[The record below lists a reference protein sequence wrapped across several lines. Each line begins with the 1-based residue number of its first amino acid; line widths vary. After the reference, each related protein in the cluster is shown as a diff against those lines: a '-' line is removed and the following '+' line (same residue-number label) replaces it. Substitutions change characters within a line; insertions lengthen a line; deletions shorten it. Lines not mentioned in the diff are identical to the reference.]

1 MFVHKKLLNWMAVGL
16 MLFVCY
22 SIVAC
27 SKGGDDDGGG
37 SGSGSLDVNALIG
50 KTFYTEDLSYITSGN
65 SYCEIEFKSVYFAS
79 VHMWGRDYDEYSSS
93 GTSRWDYGWID
104 CMFDVKD
111 NTMTIHYKND
121 DYSRD
126 IVLVFKDNKPTG
138 WQLTSDKG
146 HSGSSTDYGEA
157 KPGTADMF
165 GFYVDKSYTF
175 FKESVESM
183 IQIGDTR
190 KSSLEKLCNEWW
202 GVGWLI
208 VDGNTISRNST
219 GIMLTQ
225 PGTGRKTYHTE
236 SVYLGTTRY
245 TIYYYYDVVAEDTYK
260 YVMNGSNVMVSNGE
274 ILTYSSKK
282 LTGKDGYPFIRP

>member
-1 MFVHKKLLNWMAVGL
+1 MKNIVPKLCALLLIAVFNAGL
-16 MLFVCY
+16 VSC
-22 SIVAC
+22 
-27 SKGGDDDGGG
+27 GGDDDGGG

-121 DYSRD
+121 DYSKD

-146 HSGSSTDYGEA
+146 NSGSTTDYGEA

-175 FKESVESM
+175 FKENVETM
-183 IQIGDTR
+183 IQFGDTR

-202 GVGWLI
+202 GTGWLI
-208 VDGNTISRNST
+208 VDGSTISRNST
-219 GIMLTQ
+219 GISLTQ
-225 PGTGRKTYHTE
+225 PAADNKVYHTE
-236 SVYLGTTRY
+236 RLFFGTTSY
-245 TIYYYYDVVAEDTYK
+245 TIFYYYYVNADETYK

-274 ILTYSSKK
+274 VLTYGNKK
-282 LTGKDGYPFIRP
+282 LTSKDGYPYIRP